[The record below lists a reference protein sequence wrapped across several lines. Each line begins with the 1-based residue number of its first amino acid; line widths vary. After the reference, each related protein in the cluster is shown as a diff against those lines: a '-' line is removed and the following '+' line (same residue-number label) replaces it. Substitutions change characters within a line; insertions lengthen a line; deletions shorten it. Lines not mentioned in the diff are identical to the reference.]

1 MSLYRSLY
9 SVCSQTVTGMCY
21 LSKFVAAPAPAHEH
35 STAQHSTA
43 QHSTARHGTARHR
56 TARHE
61 SALNSKDQHKI
72 TQEYTLAFN
81 TTTTQFCM
89 LYNS

>member
-43 QHSTARHGTARHR
+43 QHSTARHGTAQNG
-56 TARHE
+56 TARISSEQQRPAQDHTGIYT
-61 SALNSKDQHKI
+61 SLQHHDYPI
-72 TQEYTLAFN
+72 LHVVQ
-81 TTTTQFCM
+81 
-89 LYNS
+89 